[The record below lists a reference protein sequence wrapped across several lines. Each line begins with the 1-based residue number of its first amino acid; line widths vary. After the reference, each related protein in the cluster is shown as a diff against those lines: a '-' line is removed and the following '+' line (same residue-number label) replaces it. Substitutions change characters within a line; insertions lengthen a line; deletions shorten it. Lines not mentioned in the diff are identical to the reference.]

1 MAHWHRGT
9 TRQLLKVMKFEPAKS
24 APGPEFDWLP
34 MISLETIQFAI
45 LLGVA
50 AFLGIGMYFGIVKP
64 RGFKRRASPPLG
76 SLFGQGKAQTKQ
88 ARSTQQGDLK
98 DPRNQLDA
106 IGKVG
111 FETSRLLNKEEARL
125 LPLLESAARAAERG
139 HRVMAQ
145 TSMGEILRPAQGSGS
160 EAQRRAAFAS
170 INSKRLDFAV
180 FDRAGTLVCAIE
192 YQGSGHYQGTAYMRD
207 AVKKEVLRRAG
218 VPLIEVPEKF
228 DRGEVE
234 SALRRILS
242 PGAPSNHGHTA
253 VHV

>member
-1 MAHWHRGT
+1 
-9 TRQLLKVMKFEPAKS
+9 MKFEPAKS
-24 APGPEFDWLP
+24 APGPEFDWLSV
-34 MISLETIQFAI
+34 ISPETIQIAI
-45 LLGVA
+45 VLGAA
-50 AFLGIGMYFGIVKP
+50 AFVGVGMYFGILKP
-64 RGFKRRASPPLG
+64 KAGKRRVSPPLG
-76 SLFGQGKAQTKQ
+76 SLFGHGKSRAKPT
-88 ARSTQQGDLK
+88 RSVPQDDLR

-111 FETSRLLNKEEARL
+111 FETAQLLNKEEARL
-125 LPLLESAARAAERG
+125 LPLLESAVRAAERG

-145 TSMGEILRPAQGSGS
+145 TSMGEILRPAKGSGS
-160 EAQRRAAFAS
+160 QAQRRAAFAS

-228 DRGEVE
+228 DRAEVGT
-234 SALRRILS
+234 ALRRILC